1 MTLARP
7 LLILLLALPCTALAQ
22 GKCGASPSE
31 IAALRELLKQDP
43 LKLAQAA
50 LSRKDNVF
58 LAVAGFTVEVPGV
71 DGPKCSVDPSQ
82 TRVIPGTTDFLCN
95 SEHGE
100 LVDRAYIFA
109 EKYNSYLKQ
118 TFYRKG
124 GIKCLG

>member
-1 MTLARP
+1 MAR
-7 LLILLLALPCTALAQ
+7 LLLVLLLAVPCVALGQA
-22 GKCGASPSE
+22 KCATSPSE

-43 LKLAQAA
+43 LRLAQAA
-50 LSRKDNVF
+50 VSKKDNAF
-58 LAVAGFTVEVPGV
+58 LAVAGFSVVVPGV
-71 DGPKCSVDPSQ
+71 DGPSCSVDPSQ
-82 TRVIPGTTDFLCN
+82 TRVMPGTTDFLCN